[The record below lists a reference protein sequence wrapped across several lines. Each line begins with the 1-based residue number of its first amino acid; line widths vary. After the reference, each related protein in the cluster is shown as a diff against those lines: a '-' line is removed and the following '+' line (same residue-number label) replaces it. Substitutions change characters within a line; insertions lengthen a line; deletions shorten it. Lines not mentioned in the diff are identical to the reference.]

1 MFRSKRRQKDTSE
14 KMLAIYLINLN
25 ADWNIHLSDFPDDL
39 KLLVSLQA
47 DIRRNLGLDHRTGSA
62 ILTSFEANN

>member
-1 MFRSKRRQKDTSE
+1 MFGSKQRRHKDISD

-39 KLLVSLQA
+39 KSLVSLQA
-47 DIRRNLGLDHRTGSA
+47 QIRRNLGLDHRTGYHNL
-62 ILTSFEANN
+62 I